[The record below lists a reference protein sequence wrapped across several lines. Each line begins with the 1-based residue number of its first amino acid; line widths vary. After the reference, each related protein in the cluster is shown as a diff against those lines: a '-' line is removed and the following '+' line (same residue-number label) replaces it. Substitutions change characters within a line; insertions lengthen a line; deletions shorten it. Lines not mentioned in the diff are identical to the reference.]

1 MALTVIQC
9 NKCGN
14 RIPVTH
20 AETQRIL
27 YRIHSLEN
35 KLSGSRTR
43 ERIVLIQKISTLRT
57 IYRQTVHSLNELER
71 VTAETPVLY
80 SDLRRYVLEN
90 GLMSERDLDAL
101 TARSKADAHEKQIR
115 CEAEIKRLAAD
126 FKKV

>member
-1 MALTVIQC
+1 MVVQC
-9 NKCGN
+9 DKCGN
-14 RIPVTH
+14 KIPVNH

-35 KLSGSRTR
+35 KLPGCRTR
-43 ERIVLIQKISTLRT
+43 ERIALIQKISTLRT

-90 GLMSERDLDAL
+90 GLMSERDLEAL
-101 TARSKADAHEKQIR
+101 TARSKAYAHEKQIR
-115 CEAEIKRLAAD
+115 CETEIKRLAAD